1 MGSNLEYPQHL
12 TPSAWPAQ
20 HGRFSSSIGGGAYRR
35 ELSHPSGARLYR
47 VRKLCAD
54 GEFST
59 ITQALAQWSSDK
71 RAAAGPLA
79 AVIDIADSGTYH
91 EAPHI
96 VLEPGEQLQVRA
108 SNMARPVLRM
118 FDYHGGAPE
127 QIRITGAPGSVLVL
141 DGLLVAGGAIAI
153 DTCGRAGTPPG
164 AERERFVVTL
174 RHSTL
179 VPGWET
185 DAATQA
191 PWRGKPSVLLGA
203 ADGVLRVEH
212 SVLGPIQVASTG
224 DLLALHVVDSIVD
237 GGHRSALAIT
247 GSGFGCAP
255 ARASFV
261 RTTIIGLAQVHEI
274 ALAENSVFL
283 GPLLAAQRNAGRVR
297 LCYLAPGS
305 RTPHREHCEPNAA
318 RDAERVRPR
327 YCSLRFGT
335 AGYGQLTQ
343 EGATETD
350 CGADDDG
357 GMDAFQEF
365 VHSAGE
371 STALRYAML

>member
-1 MGSNLEYPQHL
+1 MGSILEYPQHL
-12 TPSAWPAQ
+12 TPSTWPAR
-20 HGRFSSSIGGGAYRR
+20 HARISTNIGGGAYRR
-35 ELSHPSGARLYR
+35 ELSHPAGARVYR
-47 VRKLCAD
+47 VRKLGVGA
-54 GEFST
+54 EFST
-59 ITQALAQWSSDK
+59 ITQALAQWNADK
-71 RAAAGPLA
+71 CAATPVLA

-96 VLEPGEQLQVRA
+96 ILAPGEQLQIRA
-108 SNMARPVLRM
+108 ANMARPVLRM
-118 FDYHGGAPE
+118 FDYRSGAPE
-127 QIRITGAPGSVLVL
+127 QMRITGAAGSALVL

-153 DTCGRAGTPPG
+153 DTGNSACPSAQAGQ
-164 AERERFVVTL
+164 ERFVLTL

-185 DAATQA
+185 DSTSQS

-203 ADGVLRVEH
+203 AETVFRVEH
-212 SVLGPIQVASTG
+212 SVLGPIQVADAG
-224 DLLALHVVDSIVD
+224 GLLALHVVDSIVD

-247 GSGFGCAP
+247 GSRYGPAP

-261 RTTIIGLAQVHEI
+261 RTTVIGLAQVHEI

-305 RTPHREHCEPNAA
+305 RTPHREHCEPNGA

-335 AGYGQLTQ
+335 AGYGQLAH
-343 EGATETD
+343 ERPRDTD
-350 CGADDDG
+350 SAADDDAG
-357 GMDAFQEF
+357 LDAFQEF

-371 STALRYAML
+371 SATLRYAML